1 MSKKTLNESQ
11 ILRFKMLSGVDTLA
25 EEKMREMEYS
35 DDKMEEAAKPDFID
49 IDKDGDKEESMKKA
63 AADKKKGKKGKSD
76 DEEKMDEAMHED
88 EDTMEEGGA
97 AARTGNE
104 DRDVGRERMHADR
117 VHENLIRKVVKNVTK
132 RVVKESKKINRL
144 AHREQAIRQLEEN
157 LIRRIE
163 SKRAAANREALIEA
177 TIQRVVGRLK
187 ESK

>member
-1 MSKKTLNESQ
+1 MSRKTLNESQ
-11 ILRFKMLSGVDTLA
+11 VLRFKMLSGVDTLA
-25 EEKMREMEYS
+25 EEKMREMHCGSEE
-35 DDKMEEAAKPDFID
+35 KMEEAAKPDFID

-63 AADKKKGKKGKSD
+63 AADKKKGKSD

-132 RVVKESKKINRL
+132 RVVKESKKNERL
-144 AHREQAIRQLEEN
+144 TKREQAIRQLEE
-157 LIRRIE
+157 RMARKIE
-163 SKRAAANREALIEA
+163 AQRAHEAREALIEA
-177 TIQRVVGRLK
+177 TIQRVVGKLK

>member
-11 ILRFKMLSGVDTLA
+11 VLRFKMLSGVDTLA
-25 EEKMREMEYS
+25 EEKIREMHCGPEE
-35 DDKMEEAAKPDFID
+35 KMEEAAKPDFID

-63 AADKKKGKKGKSD
+63 AADKKKGKSD

-117 VHENLIRKVVKNVTK
+117 VHENLIRKVVKNVAK
-132 RVVKESKKINRL
+132 RVMKESKKNERL
-144 AHREQAIRQLEEN
+144 TKREQAIRQLEE
-157 LIRRIE
+157 RMARKIE
-163 SKRAAANREALIEA
+163 AQRAHEAREALIEA
-177 TIQRVVGRLK
+177 TIQRVVGKLK

>member
-11 ILRFKMLSGVDTLA
+11 VLRFKMLSGVDTLA
-25 EEKMREMEYS
+25 EEKMREMHCGSEE
-35 DDKMEEAAKPDFID
+35 KMEEAAKPDFID

-63 AADKKKGKKGKSD
+63 AADKKKGKSD

-117 VHENLIRKVVKNVTK
+117 VHENLIRKVVKNVAK
-132 RVVKESKKINRL
+132 RVVKESKKNERL
-144 AHREQAIRQLEEN
+144 TKREQAIRQLEE
-157 LIRRIE
+157 RMARKIE
-163 SKRAAANREALIEA
+163 AQRAHEAREALIEA
-177 TIQRVVGRLK
+177 TIQRVVGKLK